1 MNFYEAFRRTKR
13 RFTIDELDC
22 EKSQS
27 LKDIMH
33 IFSLTFT
40 SRVFNSSTFPHPFE
54 RYSIHTANIA
64 RNHSSHVELPKD
76 GFTSSVTLQKAIIL
90 CISQCNIY
98 LSIFDIQLTVLFHH
112 SPHLT
117 YPCVI
122 LGTRITCIFFCV
134 PFISFKTLHKMY

>member
-1 MNFYEAFRRTKR
+1 MNFYEAFRRTKG

-40 SRVFNSSTFPHPFE
+40 SRVFNSSIFPYPFE
-54 RYSIHTANIA
+54 RYSIHTANIANIA

-76 GFTSSVTLQKAIIL
+76 GFTSSVTLQKTNY
-90 CISQCNIY
+90 S
-98 LSIFDIQLTVLFHH
+98 V
-112 SPHLT
+112 HLT
-117 YPCVI
+117 
-122 LGTRITCIFFCV
+122 
-134 PFISFKTLHKMY
+134 M